1 MRPLGYFLLF
11 GFGSVLSCSS
21 TQSAP
26 SSKAS
31 SSGGSVAASGGGA
44 GVGAGSP
51 GGATG
56 VVAGTGG
63 LPASGAG
70 GMATAGAGG
79 TLAGGTAGSASAGAG
94 TSSGAGAAAGPP
106 FGHPDPTVAAPKYDG
121 FTLWVVEDFTQ
132 PLDLDHDPI
141 WTYSDGG
148 FQTHRF
154 TKDAI
159 TFEPGKMVLTLSDT
173 KAASSCS
180 FSNTGVV
187 PEQPRTTGELRSKH
201 NWFRY
206 GRYEARLKAPSV
218 KPNDAVTNGN
228 YIASF
233 FTYRQPACQE
243 WREIDLEVTGDSPNH
258 LSTNLITA
266 EQDCNFTP
274 DKEQVQAF
282 ELPIDFRTDFQTIG
296 FEWLPGSIKFY
307 YLGADGKQVPV
318 RDLPSAKVPTLS
330 AKLLANLWVFGAP
343 YDFGGKMGEND
354 QLPFR
359 AEYDFIRFYKWD
371 QDMDYPCAGMSAAC
385 LKAEDV
391 DLSSNNA
398 CDGIPLT
405 GDLANCKQ
413 CGTTVRMACQNTC
426 Q

>member
-1 MRPLGYFLLF
+1 MRPF
-11 GFGSVLSCSS
+11 GFFLACALGSLLSCSS
-21 TQSAP
+21 TQSTP
-26 SSKAS
+26 SPRS
-31 SSGGSVAASGGGA
+31 SPSAGSAAVAGA
-44 GVGAGSP
+44 G
-51 GGATG
+51 
-56 VVAGTGG
+56 AGTGG
-63 LPASGAG
+63 SSAG
-70 GMATAGAGG
+70 GGAATAGAGG
-79 TLAGGTAGSASAGAG
+79 ATISGGGGLATSGAAGSASGGASAG
-94 TSSGAGAAAGPP
+94 TGGMAGGAGAPAGPP
-106 FGHPDPTVAAPKYDG
+106 FGHPDPTATAPKYDG
-121 FTLWVVEDFTQ
+121 FTLWVVEDFTE
-132 PLDLDHDPI
+132 PLDLAHDPI

-159 TFEPGKMVLTLSDT
+159 SFEAGKMVLTLSDT

-187 PEQPRTTGELRSKH
+187 PEQARTTGELRSKH

-266 EQDCNFTP
+266 DKDCNFSS
-274 DKEQVQAF
+274 DKEQVQAY
-282 ELPIDFRTDFQTIG
+282 ELPLNFRTDFQTIG
-296 FEWLPGSIKFY
+296 FEWLPGTIKFY
-307 YLGADGKQVPV
+307 YLGADGKQVQV
-318 RDLPSAKVPTLS
+318 RELPSAKVPTLS
-330 AKLLANLWVFGAP
+330 AKILANLWLFGAP
-343 YDFGGKMGEND
+343 FDFGGPMGAND

-371 QDMDYPCAGMSAAC
+371 QDLDYPCAGMSAAC
-385 LKAEDV
+385 LKPEDV
-391 DLSSNNA
+391 DLASNNA

-405 GDLANCKQ
+405 GDLAACKQ
-413 CGTTVRMACQNTC
+413 CGTTLRMACQDTC
-426 Q
+426 K